1 MSVQSARTT
10 VIRRVSRMIR
20 FALLLLLSGNL
31 YAAAAAVDIDTA
43 AQVYQAAAIREQVR
57 ASLGAM
63 PARMRQLF
71 AGDPAAKLSDK
82 QLAAVTAAAER
93 GFRIDVFEPPA
104 LNALAERLD
113 AATVKKTLGFL
124 TSELGRRMVAADVAV
139 ARLDETAI
147 DKVTNS
153 QLGEAGS
160 PRRDALLTQVER
172 ASQSTESTVQ
182 IYLSMGRALAIGT
195 AIGSGLDPVAADERV
210 RKSGDSSRK
219 DMEESLRGPLHR
231 YIAYGYRE
239 LSDADLKQLLGFL
252 ESKAGK
258 RYVAA
263 YIASLG
269 AGFDAMGRR
278 CGEQIGESWRDL
290 AQAQLA
296 APGYGPEAGADS
308 GVPAAHR
315 AAALSPR
322 L

>member
-1 MSVQSARTT
+1 
-10 VIRRVSRMIR
+10 MIR
-20 FALLLLLSGNL
+20 FALLLLLSNSL
-31 YAAAAAVDIDTA
+31 YAATAAVDFDTA

-71 AGDPAAKLSDK
+71 AGEPAAKLSDK

-113 AATVKKTLGFL
+113 AATVKKTLAFL
-124 TSELGRRMVAADVAV
+124 NGELGRRMVAADVAV
-139 ARLDETAI
+139 ARLDEAAI
-147 DKVTNS
+147 DKITNGPP
-153 QLGEAGS
+153 GEAVS
-160 PRRDALLTQVER
+160 PRRDALLTQVEH
-172 ASQSTESTVQ
+172 ASRSTESTVQ

-219 DMEESLRGPLHR
+219 DMEESLRAPLHR

-252 ESKAGK
+252 QSNAGK
-258 RYVAA
+258 RYVGA

-278 CGEQIGESWRDL
+278 CGEQIGDSWREL

-296 APGYGPEAGADS
+296 TPGEGNEPGADS
-308 GVPAAHR
+308 AVPAAQPAP
-315 AAALSPR
+315 AAPPPH
-322 L
+322 